1 MRVSVMGV
9 LARRITNAIAVEV
22 LASIQGMGMSV
33 FEKSGQL
40 NENAS
45 LVYVLALAIF
55 AVTIRTLMIRSRR
68 WIAPWYSR

>member
-1 MRVSVMGV
+1 
-9 LARRITNAIAVEV
+9 
-22 LASIQGMGMSV
+22 MSV

-55 AVTIRTLMIRSRR
+55 AVGVRTLMVRTRR
-68 WIAPWYSR
+68 RLAPWYSR